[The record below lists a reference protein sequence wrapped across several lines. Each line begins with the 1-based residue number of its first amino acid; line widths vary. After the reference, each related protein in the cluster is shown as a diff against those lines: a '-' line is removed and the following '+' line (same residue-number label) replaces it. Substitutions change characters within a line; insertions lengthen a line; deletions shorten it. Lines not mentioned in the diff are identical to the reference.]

1 MGANQTSGD
10 SQNVE
15 INQDVE
21 ETVDLSDYP
30 WTTIG
35 DVSECSP
42 TFVELVDLM
51 NSPHNDIDN
60 DLRIVREKLIQDQL
74 VKYRQVVTD
83 VFQNTTFNLSSFAPH
98 VDCWEIGEEL
108 IVMDDLFILIT
119 QLGANI
125 THAKSFDE
133 AIGYAIQIPP
143 LYKLRRKQYDET
155 QFNDIESNAA
165 TKCGWLRNYGR
176 ETDEAGKEA
185 LEGLEKVAD
194 EKESAARQ
202 FGTLTKLFNKLHHE
216 VLHKIEP
223 IVKLGSDYIS
233 GKFTKGELADA
244 FVTAHFTK
252 AIQDLADC
260 NADLVDITKDYTN
273 TMVKGRD
280 LFLFMYDE
288 LFDLK
293 LPILNTFTVNQLELV
308 KKAKQ
313 LNDSRMQEIV
323 DNLQFDIEGNL
334 IELIKETYN
343 RLMNP
348 TDAFTEPV
356 NDVIEKIQNLAED
369 LKEYK
374 AETKMNTDFFM

>member
-1 MGANQTSGD
+1 MATNQTSGD

-51 NSPHNDIDN
+51 NSPHNDIDK

-98 VDCWEIGEEL
+98 VECLEIGEEL

-133 AIGYAIQIPP
+133 AYGYAVQIPA

-155 QFNDIESNAA
+155 EFSEIESNAA

-176 ETDEAGKEA
+176 ETGEAGKEA

-194 EKESAARQ
+194 EKESSVRQ

-233 GKFTKGELADA
+233 GKVTKGELAEP

-260 NADLVDITKDYTN
+260 NADLVDIAKDYTN
-273 TMVKGRD
+273 SMVKGRD
-280 LFLFMYDE
+280 LFVFMYDE

-323 DNLQFDIEGNL
+323 DTLQFDIEGN
-334 IELIKETYN
+334 
-343 RLMNP
+343 RLMNLA
-348 TDAFTEPV
+348 DAFTESV
-356 NDVIEKIQNLAED
+356 NDAIEKIQNLAED
-369 LKEYK
+369 LNEYK
-374 AETKMNTDFFM
+374 AATKMNTDFFM